1 MNIFKKFKAYL
12 RFREAVKKA
21 NEAHLINGQRY
32 YVLPTDDGKLV
43 IMDRKNFRGL
53 RRKGYLARNISIAT
67 LANSCIYH
75 TPDNRGMGGVPEQ
88 FLKEKFNDY
97 IKYLDR

>member
-21 NEAHLINGQRY
+21 DEAHLINGQRY
-32 YVLPTDDGKLV
+32 YVLPTEDGKLV

-53 RRKGYLARNISIAT
+53 RRKGYLSSSVSIAI
-67 LANSCIYH
+67 LANSCIYC
-75 TPDNRGMGGVPEQ
+75 TPDPRGKGGVPEEL
-88 FLKEKFNDY
+88 LKEKFNDY
-97 IKYLDR
+97 IEFLDR